1 MRARAA
7 DGQEPPRDHAAV
19 RIFPPAIPLLAIL
32 AGYGLQKLWPLR
44 LGLPVASNLRELV
57 GWGIVALAVLGF
69 GFPAVFL
76 FRRSGQ
82 EENPWKPTTS
92 IVERGPYRLT
102 RNPMYVQ
109 MLLICLGFAI
119 LLANPW
125 IALLTPVAGW
135 ALQRLVIV
143 HEEAYLEG
151 KFGDVY
157 VDYKRR
163 VRRWF

>member
-1 MRARAA
+1 MSDRV
-7 DGQEPPRDHAAV
+7 EPPRDHAGV
-19 RIFPPAIPLLAIL
+19 RIFPPAIPLLAIV

-44 LGLPVASNLRELV
+44 LGLEISPGVRDVV
-57 GWGIVALAVLGF
+57 GWGLVALAVLGF
-69 GFPAVFL
+69 GLPAVLL

-82 EENPWKPTTS
+82 DENPWKPTPS

-119 LLANPW
+119 LMANPW
-125 IALLTPVAGW
+125 IALLVPVAGW
-135 ALQRLVIV
+135 TLQRLVIV
-143 HEEAYLEG
+143 HEEAYLER

-157 VDYKRR
+157 LDYKRR
-163 VRRWF
+163 VRRWL